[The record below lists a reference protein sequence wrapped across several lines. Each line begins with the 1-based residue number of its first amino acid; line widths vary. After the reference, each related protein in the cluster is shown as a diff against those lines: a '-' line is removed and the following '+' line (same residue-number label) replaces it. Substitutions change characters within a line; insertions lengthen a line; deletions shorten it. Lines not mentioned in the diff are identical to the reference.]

1 MNATKQSWQ
10 YRILWSVFQKL
21 SIRIGDDTQWWIISQ
36 SYSWLFSIPQPNSC
50 FAIYVRCN
58 TAATAVTTKPQRFS
72 SPIEFITH
80 ILTQI
85 FPLTVCLGLKFS
97 KTTLEQNNHF
107 ATLLWN
113 LGVSPWPE
121 RRSRG
126 QRRRG
131 ERASSGPPISL
142 EAYTDVV
149 HATVCVPDQS
159 TENPFPAPTPLCT
172 PMTPRR
178 SAVEPPSKVLAV
190 EPSKRRTSSLPVRQD
205 WKTDRREGDAG
216 PCLAPVDARYDR
228 FEWQGCRYS
237 SGDIHLR

>member
-1 MNATKQSWQ
+1 MPQNKAGNIESWDQ
-10 YRILWSVFQKL
+10 RSKKKM

-58 TAATAVTTKPQRFS
+58 TAATATKPQRFS

-80 ILTQI
+80 ILIQF
-85 FPLTVCLGLKFS
+85 FPLTVCLRLIFS
-97 KTTLEQNNHF
+97 KTTLKQNNHF

-113 LGVSPWPE
+113 LGVSPGPE

-142 EAYTDVV
+142 KAVYWRCTRYGLRTWPEHWKPVPGTNAIMYADDTTTIRSRTFIEGVGRRAQQAADVV
-149 HATVCVPDQS
+149 TAC
-159 TENPFPAPTPLCT
+159 A
-172 PMTPRR
+172 
-178 SAVEPPSKVLAV
+178 
-190 EPSKRRTSSLPVRQD
+190 
-205 WKTDRREGDAG
+205 
-216 PCLAPVDARYDR
+216 ARLKN
-228 FEWQGCRYS
+228 G
-237 SGDIHLR
+237 